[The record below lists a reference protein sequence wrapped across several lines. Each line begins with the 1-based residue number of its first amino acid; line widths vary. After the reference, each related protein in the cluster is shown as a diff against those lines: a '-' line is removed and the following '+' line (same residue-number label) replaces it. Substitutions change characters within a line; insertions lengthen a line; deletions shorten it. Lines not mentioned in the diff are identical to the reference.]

1 MNRSGFTL
9 VELLAT
15 IVILGIVMGIA
26 LITVNSG
33 FGDTKK
39 DTEEVFVSTIEDAL
53 DIYLDSNARNLNFSK
68 TAICTLSKSHG
79 KSNVYEAKTSFLSVI
94 DSDYKPITQNELV
107 NPANKGKDSYYC
119 NNAKNISISI
129 YRDDDYVYY
138 YSVDKSEFGCLVNTS
153 GEYSSVISNLPEGFS
168 CR

>member
-1 MNRSGFTL
+1 MNNKGFTL

-15 IVILGIVMGIA
+15 IVILSIVAGITFGI
-26 LITVNSG
+26 INVNLG
-33 FGDTKK
+33 KTKTS
-39 DTEEVFVSTIEDAL
+39 TEEVFVETIKDAL
-53 DIYLDSNARNLNFSK
+53 DMYLASNAKKLNF
-68 TAICTLSKSHG
+68 TLKCSNQLNKKHG
-79 KSNVYEAKTSFLSVI
+79 NVNVYKVVTNFVAVI
-94 DSDYKPITQNELV
+94 NSDYHPITQADLV
-107 NPANKGKDSYYC
+107 NPANKDNTC
-119 NNAKNISISI
+119 NNASNISINI